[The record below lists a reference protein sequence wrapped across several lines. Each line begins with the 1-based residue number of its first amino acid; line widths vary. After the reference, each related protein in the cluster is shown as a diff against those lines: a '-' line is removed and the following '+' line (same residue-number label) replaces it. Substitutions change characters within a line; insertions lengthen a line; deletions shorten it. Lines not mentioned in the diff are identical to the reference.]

1 MPSSS
6 PHRTFLAFLALLVLA
21 VPLSA
26 LPGEWR
32 NLGPDGGSVYTLAIA
47 PSNPQVMYAG
57 VEGGLYRS
65 VDGGATWTYA
75 GRGLDFVIPVSSIGV
90 DPVQASTVYVG
101 QVEGVFKSVNGGES
115 WAPVGLSGIVGITAH
130 PQLSGTL
137 FAASADG
144 LFRTGNGGATWRRLT
159 RGLPA
164 NHRPIRVV
172 IDSTAPRRVYAVVD
186 DFDTN
191 RRRLFK
197 STDGGNSW
205 RPADSGLE
213 GQEIRS
219 LTIDLR
225 GPQTLYA
232 GTFEGVFKSTD
243 GGTVWRRTGLEGVT
257 RIEAVKVHPTRRN
270 VVFAGGEGGLFRSQ
284 NGGQT
289 WSPVSAGLPE
299 TGLVTA
305 IEFLPSSPETLLTGV
320 VAAPRRGGVFRS
332 ADGGTSWR
340 LSSQGLSALSVSSI
354 AVDPANSNTLWL
366 VANAVVFKSNDR
378 GLTWLRIRLDPSNS
392 LASLVAVDPLDPS
405 TAYVS
410 LNTRD
415 LRRTRDGG
423 RTWEAIGNPGVSTLE
438 LLIDPVHPATL
449 YAAGY
454 GGIAKST
461 DRGETWTRLPG
472 DASGSPYFDLAIPV
486 QSPSTLYAAGAHL
499 LRSTDAGAT
508 WTRIEQG
515 LSGAAGTPITLE
527 VDPGA
532 PATVYTVFSG
542 NVYRTLDGGGSWSL
556 FSNTFRN
563 RPIKPLAVSPD
574 RPGLLYAA
582 VWFDNVYE
590 IRDGANNWE
599 PLGESPGRVATDVLV
614 VDPQDP
620 CRIYLGTRSRG
631 LLAFTKEDCSP

>member
-6 PHRTFLAFLALLVLA
+6 PYRTFLVLLAFA

-57 VEGGLYRS
+57 VEGGLYKS
-65 VDGGATWTYA
+65 LDGGASWTYA
-75 GRGLDFVIPVSSIGV
+75 GRGLDFAIPVASIAV
-90 DPVQASTVYVG
+90 DPLQASTVYVG
-101 QVEGVFKSVNGGES
+101 QVAGVFKSVNGGQS
-115 WAPVGLSGIVGITAH
+115 WVRMGLSGIVGVTAH
-130 PQLSGTL
+130 PRLSGTL

-144 LFRTGNGGATWRRLT
+144 LFRTGNGGAAWRRLT

-172 IDSTAPRRVYAVVD
+172 IDSTTPSRVYAMVD
-186 DFDTN
+186 DFDTSQ
-191 RRRLFK
+191 RRLFK

-213 GQEIRS
+213 GQEILS

-232 GTFEGVFKSTD
+232 GTFEGVYKSTD
-243 GGTVWRRTGLEGVT
+243 SGGTWRRTGLEGVT
-257 RIEAVKVHPTRRN
+257 FIKAVKVHPTRRN
-270 VVFAGGEGGLFRSQ
+270 VVFAGADGGLFRSQ
-284 NGGQT
+284 NGGAT

-299 TGLVTA
+299 NGVVMSL
-305 IEFLPSSPETLLTGV
+305 EFLPFSPETLVAGV

-340 LSSQGLSALSVSSI
+340 LTSQGLSALSVSSI
-354 AVDPANSNTLWL
+354 AVDPSNSNTLWI

-378 GLTWLRIRLDPSNS
+378 GQTWLRIRLDPSNP
-392 LASLVAVDPLDPS
+392 LAGLVAIDPLDPS
-405 TAYVS
+405 TVYVS
-410 LNTRD
+410 LTNRD
-415 LRRTRDGG
+415 LWRTRDGG

-438 LLIDPVHPATL
+438 LLIDPVNPATL

-461 DRGETWTRLPG
+461 DRGETWTALPG
-472 DASGSPYFDLAIPV
+472 DASGVPYFDLAIPAS
-486 QSPSTLYAAGAHL
+486 SPSTLYAAGAHL

-515 LSGAAGTPITLE
+515 LSSAAGTPITLE

-532 PATVYTVFSG
+532 PTTVSTVFSG
-542 NVYRTLDGGGSWSL
+542 NVYRTLNGGESWSF
-556 FSNTFRN
+556 FSNTFHN
-563 RPIKPLAVSPD
+563 RPIKPLAVSPA

-590 IRDGANNWE
+590 IQDGANNWE
-599 PLGESPGRVATDVLV
+599 PLGESPGQLATDVLV
-614 VDPQDP
+614 VDPHDP

-631 LLAFTKEDCSP
+631 LLAFTKEDCGP